1 MTEGGP
7 SKHSESSIIGQLL
20 QGYKSSCACA
30 PSLASAGQNSGGQKP
45 HTSGAVESDR
55 APSPARFY
63 LFVKNIVTMKR
74 RSNAQEAFQA
84 PSMKVGDLSPS
95 YISQGRRKPLLATT
109 LWSRQV
115 FLRFFSVNNSGLRKG
130 LLCRMIRSCQ
140 ESYRDQASKD
150 TWSSR
155 HHHED
160 DIWLESSSVQ
170 HSTQQKEAKAFRE
183 HYEGRRTQSDE
194 NNMNLSTMMSSN
206 CDADKQSP

>member
-1 MTEGGP
+1 MLALHPLHRQTRTVGAR
-7 SKHSESSIIGQLL
+7 SLTQV
-20 QGYKSSCACA
+20 A
-30 PSLASAGQNSGGQKP
+30 PSRVTELQ
-45 HTSGAVESDR
+45 
-55 APSPARFY
+55 SPARFY
-63 LFVKNIVTMKR
+63 LFVKNIVTMER
-74 RSNAQEAFQA
+74 RSIAQEAFQA
-84 PSMKVGDLSPS
+84 PSMKDEDLSPS

-115 FLRFFSVNNSGLRKG
+115 ILRFFSVNNSGLRKG

-170 HSTQQKEAKAFRE
+170 HSTQQKEAKSFESIMRA
-183 HYEGRRTQSDE
+183 GGPNPMKT
-194 NNMNLSTMMSSN
+194 T
-206 CDADKQSP
+206 